1 MGEIGASGAGGD
13 GGGNAGAG
21 EGGIAFIATAV
32 YPGEEGQTGMYVQS
46 YVPSPLSFM
55 STGLPSAVTV
65 GFGQSPADACYAALY
80 GAFRPHTRLA
90 EQVGAG
96 ASEQEE
102 WSR

>member
-1 MGEIGASGAGGD
+1 MGEIGASGAGSD

-65 GFGQSPADACYAALY
+65 GFGQSPADACYTALY
-80 GAFRPHTRLA
+80 RAFRLHTRLA
-90 EQVGAG
+90 EQVGG
-96 ASEQEE
+96 GGGVE
-102 WSR
+102 